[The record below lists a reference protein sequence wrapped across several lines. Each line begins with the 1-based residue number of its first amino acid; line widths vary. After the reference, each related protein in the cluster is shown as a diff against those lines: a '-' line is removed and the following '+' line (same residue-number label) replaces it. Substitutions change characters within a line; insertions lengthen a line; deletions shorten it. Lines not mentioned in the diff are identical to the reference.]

1 MRDDRVGQRAHLEVE
16 EGESTRSRMSR
27 IWASVFCSSS
37 VGLGEMLELV
47 ENCE

>member
-1 MRDDRVGQRAHLEVE
+1 MTTSVKGLIWKSKRE
-16 EGESTRSRMSR
+16 ESTRSRMSR
-27 IWASVFCSSS
+27 IWASAFCSSS